1 MASSVDGGEKALNV
15 ALPSRMVE
23 LFAGYGGLGLGVSL
37 ATGAGPVVYV
47 ERGAFAASVLVARME
62 EKALVAAPVWNDVST
77 FDGRRFCG
85 VVDCVVGGSPC
96 QDLSVAGKRAGLE
109 GARSGLWREMLRVVR
124 ETGPAFVFWEN
135 VGGAI
140 ASALDVVA
148 SDLEGLGF
156 RVAACTLGASDV
168 GAPHERQR
176 LFVLAHS
183 DSNAVRLE
191 PERQQRGGGASVT
204 DGSCGDVAHP
214 NSGRQPQP
222 QGPVSNIGRRTGDGG
237 EAMGDSAG
245 VTAWGL
251 RIGDE
256 PQSTRPRHA
265 GGGLADPNSARR
277 EGHGRSLG
285 ALAQFAF
292 PPGPGDARWREWVG
306 PQPSICRS
314 DDGAAS
320 GLEFAA
326 ERLELLGNGVVPQ
339 QAAVAFLVCW
349 QRLFG

>member
-62 EKALVAAPVWNDVST
+62 EKALVAAPVWDDVST
-77 FDGRRFCG
+77 FDGRRFRG

-96 QDLSVAGKRAGLE
+96 QDLSIAGKRAGLE

-191 PERQQRGGGASVT
+191 SERQQRGGGASVT
-204 DGSCGDVAHP
+204 NVSRGDVAD
-214 NSGRQPQP
+214 SDGGRQPQP
-222 QGPVSNIGRRTGDGG
+222 QGPVSSVGRRAGDGG
-237 EAMGDSAG
+237 EAMGDPTGARRKGRSG
-245 VTAWGL
+245 PDVQPKEPRPGC
-251 RIGDE
+251 GDAANA
-256 PQSTRPRHA
+256 H
-265 GGGLADPNSARR
+265 DARR
-277 EGHGRSLG
+277 EGHRRSLG
-285 ALAQFAF
+285 ALAQFTF

-306 PQPSICRS
+306 PQPSIRRG

>member
-1 MASSVDGGEKALNV
+1 MASTVDGGEKALNV

-62 EKALVAAPVWNDVST
+62 EKALVAAPVWDDVAT
-77 FDGRRFCG
+77 FDGRRFRG

-140 ASALDVVA
+140 ASALEVVA

-183 DSNAVRLE
+183 D
-191 PERQQRGGGASVT
+191 G
-204 DGSCGDVAHP
+204 
-214 NSGRQPQP
+214 GRQSQP
-222 QGPVSNIGRRTGDGG
+222 QGPVSNVGRRAGDGG
-237 EAMGDSAG
+237 EAM
-245 VTAWGL
+245 
-251 RIGDE
+251 
-256 PQSTRPRHA
+256 
-265 GGGLADPNSARR
+265 ADAHDARR
-277 EGHGRSLG
+277 EGHRRSLG
-285 ALAQFAF
+285 TLAQFTF

-306 PQPSICRS
+306 PQPSIRRG

-339 QAAVAFLVCW
+339 QAAAATRAW
-349 QRLFG
+349 ASA

>member
-1 MASSVDGGEKALNV
+1 MASTVDGGEKALNV

-62 EKALVAAPVWNDVST
+62 EKALVAAPVWDDVAT
-77 FDGRRFCG
+77 FDGRRFRG

-191 PERQQRGGGASVT
+191 SERQQRSGSASVA
-204 DGSCGDVAHP
+204 DLSCGDVA
-214 NSGRQPQP
+214 
-222 QGPVSNIGRRTGDGG
+222 
-237 EAMGDSAG
+237 DSHD
-245 VTAWGL
+245 T
-251 RIGDE
+251 
-256 PQSTRPRHA
+256 
-265 GGGLADPNSARR
+265 RR
-277 EGHGRSLG
+277 EGHRRSLG
-285 ALAQFAF
+285 TLAQFAF

-306 PQPSICRS
+306 PQPSIRRG